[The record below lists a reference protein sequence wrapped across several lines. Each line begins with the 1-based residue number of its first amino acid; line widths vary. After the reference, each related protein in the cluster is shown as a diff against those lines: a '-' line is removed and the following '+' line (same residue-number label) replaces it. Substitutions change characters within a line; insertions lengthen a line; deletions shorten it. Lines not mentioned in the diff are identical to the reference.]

1 MGYFL
6 SVLNNIFSRKFH
18 KTLFVF
24 FSLNFYICQHD
35 YVLSTPETEIETKK
49 LYERIAQLDE
59 NLKIISNRLTIN
71 EKEVKEIK
79 TVVNNNKEIISTVQ
93 FELPILQESIKLLEE
108 QLDNQIDRSMRE
120 TLILHGIKGNETS
133 WDATKEMLSSFLEE
147 LSEGEL
153 NKNDIFYSIVR
164 AHRGGKDNKSVYVKF
179 NNHNVMDSVKGLKF
193 KKKGLFINQLR
204 SPKINKRMQEASK
217 VKTEL
222 QKKGL
227 FINQF
232 RSPKVNKRMQEAS
245 KVKTELQNKGV
256 IYKPT

>member
-1 MGYFL
+1 MATIQEIEIL
-6 SVLNNIFSRKFH
+6 MKNLETKITENISH
-18 KTLFVF
+18 TIKT
-24 FSLNFYICQHD
+24 
-35 YVLSTPETEIETKK
+35 ETKK

-153 NKNDIFYSIVR
+153 NKTDIFYCIVR
-164 AHRGGKDNKSVYVKF
+164 VNKSVYVKF
-179 NNHNVMDSVKGLKF
+179 NNHNAMDSVKGLKF
-193 KKKGLFINQLR
+193 E
-204 SPKINKRMQEASK
+204 KRGY
-217 VKTEL
+217 L
-222 QKKGL
+222 
-227 FINQF
+227 
-232 RSPKVNKRMQEAS
+232 
-245 KVKTELQNKGV
+245 
-256 IYKPT
+256 

>member
-1 MGYFL
+1 MLFPVQAVALRLFGPMVFHVFGGPL
-6 SVLNNIFSRKFH
+6 EVAKRQTSTARSAVVKLLGSGGSGGSGAQPLENI
-18 KTLFVF
+18 
-24 FSLNFYICQHD
+24 C
-35 YVLSTPETEIETKK
+35 
-49 LYERIAQLDE
+49 
-59 NLKIISNRLTIN
+59 
-71 EKEVKEIK
+71 
-79 TVVNNNKEIISTVQ
+79 IISTVQ

-153 NKNDIFYSIVR
+153 NKYDIFYSIVR

-179 NNHNVMDSVKGLKF
+179 NNHNVMDSVKGLKL

-204 SPKINKRMQEASK
+204 SPKVNKRIQEASK

-222 QKKGL
+222 RKKVNSKNWKM
-227 FINQF
+227 FINE
-232 RSPKVNKRMQEAS
+232 KVQLMFKKPNDSRY
-245 KVKTELQNKGV
+245 G
-256 IYKPT
+256 IYKQF